1 MNVIETAVDGLK
13 REFLIQIGAAD
24 IDADVQS
31 RLQVLSK
38 KLRMPG
44 FRPGKVPVTLI
55 AKTHGDAVYGEVLQE
70 TVNASLRSTL
80 DERKLRPA
88 VEPKVEVTKAGKG
101 EDLEFT
107 LAVEVLPEI
116 EPGDVGAI
124 TIDKLVSPVEDDEVQ
139 AMIDGFVRSRQEF
152 ETVEG
157 KAAEVGDVVTIDF
170 IGRIDG
176 EAFEGGTASGF
187 DLELG
192 SGRFIPGFEDQLTGV
207 TAGTSLDVNVTFPAE
222 YGAAEL
228 AGKAAVFETMVTAVK
243 VGKATEIDDEFAKGF
258 GIETVEEF
266 KTALREQ
273 IDKQHGQWSRQ
284 RMKRDLLDALAKQHD
299 FAVPD
304 SLVAI
309 EIDQIIRSMGDEA
322 KPAEGQD
329 PEARRV
335 ELEGEYREIAI
346 RRVRLGLLLAEV
358 GRRSKIDVTQEEVRR
373 AIMDEARRYPGQER
387 QVIEFYTKNEAAMA
401 QLRAPIYE
409 DKVVDLLL
417 EQVQKNERQVS
428 LDELK
433 RDPDEDVDQA
443 A

>member
-1 MNVIETAVDGLK
+1 MNVTETAVDGLK

-31 RLQVLSK
+31 RLQTLSK
-38 KLRMPG
+38 KIRMPG
-44 FRPGKVPVTLI
+44 FRPGKVPVNLI

-70 TVNASLRSTL
+70 KVNASLKSTL

-88 VEPKVEVTKAGKG
+88 VEPKVAVTKAGRG

-116 EPGDVGAI
+116 DPGNIAAI
-124 TIDKLVSPVEDDEVQ
+124 TIDKLVSPVEETEVE
-139 AMIDGFVRSRQEF
+139 AMIDGFIRSRREF
-152 ETVEG
+152 ELAEG
-157 KAAEVGDVVTIDF
+157 KAAETGDVVTIDF
-170 IGRIDG
+170 IGRTDG

-192 SGRFIPGFEDQLTGV
+192 SGRFVPGFEEQLGGAK
-207 TAGTSLDVNVTFPAE
+207 AGDKVEVKVTFPAD
-222 YGAAEL
+222 YAAEL
-228 AGKAAVFETMVTAVK
+228 AGKDAVFETTVTAVK
-243 VGKATEIDDEFAKGF
+243 VGKAVAIDDEFAKGF
-258 GIETVEEF
+258 GIDTVEEF

-273 IDKQHGQWSRQ
+273 LDKQHGQWSRQ
-284 RMKRDLLDALAKQHD
+284 RMKRDLLDELAKLHD
-299 FAVPD
+299 FPVPQG
-304 SLVAI
+304 LITI

-322 KPAEGQD
+322 KPAEGQA
-329 PEARRV
+329 PEARRA
-335 ELEGEYREIAI
+335 ELEAEYRQIAE
-346 RRVRLGLLLAEV
+346 RRVRLGLLLAEI
-358 GRRSKIDVTQEEVRR
+358 GRRSKIDVTQDEVRR
-373 AIMDEARRYPGQER
+373 AIMEEARRYPGQER
-387 QVIEFYTKNEAAMA
+387 QVIEFYTKNEGAMA

-433 RDPDEDVDQA
+433 RDPDDEVDQA